1 MTTGNIQHLFT
12 DPQLYSIF
20 FFFVFLVLHVAAH
33 LVNALNFSENYN
45 EEFVT
50 LNAANYRGEVRQLSF
65 HIFVLS
71 ISFKYM
77 NICISQCHCVI
88 YTVFLFHA
96 LKTHH
101 CVDSCGF
108 SFFLLTKHIWKPA
121 RFSPVWLLD
130 GECNHLNFHLASCS
144 PGFFLL
150 LSVPWVGLVNTFLLL
165 FGQICSAFPL
175 FRIQWDLKLILH
187 FSAYIWRHIW
197 VYMLSMELLIYMN
210 WFYLRNI
217 WFVCLVWL
225 WRRSLAGISDS

>member
-1 MTTGNIQHLFT
+1 MIIYWHL
-12 DPQLYSIF
+12 DDHREHPALVYRSSALLDF

-108 SFFLLTKHIWKPA
+108 SFFLLTKHI
-121 RFSPVWLLD
+121 
-130 GECNHLNFHLASCS
+130 
-144 PGFFLL
+144 
-150 LSVPWVGLVNTFLLL
+150 
-165 FGQICSAFPL
+165 
-175 FRIQWDLKLILH
+175 
-187 FSAYIWRHIW
+187 
-197 VYMLSMELLIYMN
+197 
-210 WFYLRNI
+210 
-217 WFVCLVWL
+217 
-225 WRRSLAGISDS
+225 